1 MVCEEW
7 IQGGQRWR
15 HQLGG
20 YCSPPGENDQAGL
33 SHGHGKEDLDD
44 GSDWLGRPAHLPKW
58 GGVGSRDQG
67 LLTVVRKPG
76 GAAGLRCQV
85 GKTHDSVP
93 SDGSLRYQMGIA
105 THSSGFVLTGQAHPL
120 RVCPIR
126 HITSKT

>member
-20 YCSPPGENDQAGL
+20 CCSPPGENDQAGL

-93 SDGSLRYQMGIA
+93 SEWVTQIPDG
-105 THSSGFVLTGQAHPL
+105 HSHPQQWL
-120 RVCPIR
+120 CVNWAGP
-126 HITSKT
+126 SS